1 MTPSMTLN
9 ELFDLY
15 TKDLNR
21 RGAKTVK
28 RIKQF
33 YDNDI
38 RLALGDREINSIIRG
53 DIAQLHFDVSD
64 RSPYTSN
71 KCLSI
76 LKAMFNLAITFSYLE
91 NNPALNIGKNRE
103 IKRKRYLTN
112 EELIA
117 ITERLD
123 RLGHKARYK
132 QGCNFLWM
140 LIYTGARVGEIRNA
154 KWSDIKG
161 NALVIKDH
169 KTDHSGEDR
178 IIFITP
184 GVQKILD
191 KCERVGERIF
201 DIDSPRYVWD
211 VIRKEVGCEDAR
223 LHDIRHSYASWSLE
237 KVNLSEVGNLLGHSD
252 VATTQRYAHIH
263 KEKAIGNANVVSQH
277 IHSIVANR

>member
-1 MTPSMTLN
+1 MTSSMTLN

-15 TKDLNR
+15 IKDLNR

-38 RLALGDREINSIIRG
+38 RLALGDREIDSIIRG
-53 DIAQLHFDVSD
+53 DVATLHFDVSG

-76 LKAMFNLAITFSYLE
+76 LKAMFNLAITFSYIE
-91 NNPALNIGKNRE
+91 NNPAFNIGKNRE

-112 EELIA
+112 DELVEV
-117 ITERLD
+117 TEQLNLLSKNKR
-123 RLGHKARYK
+123 HK
-132 QGCNFLWM
+132 QGCDFIWM
-140 LIYTGARVGEIRNA
+140 LIYTGARVGEIKNA

-161 NALVIKDH
+161 NALIIKDH
-169 KTDHSGEDR
+169 KTDNLGDDR

-191 KCERVGERIF
+191 RCDKSSEYIFSIGSPRYTWDLIRERVG
-201 DIDSPRYVWD
+201 
-211 VIRKEVGCEDAR
+211 CADAR

-237 KVNLSEVGNLLGHSD
+237 KINLSEVGNLLGHSD

-277 IHSIVANR
+277 INSIVSNR